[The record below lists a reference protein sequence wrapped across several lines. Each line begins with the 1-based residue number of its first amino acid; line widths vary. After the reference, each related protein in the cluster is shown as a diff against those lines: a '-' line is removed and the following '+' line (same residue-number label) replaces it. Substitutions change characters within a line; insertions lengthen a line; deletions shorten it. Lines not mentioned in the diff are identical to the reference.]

1 VLVRV
6 LFSAG
11 IYPAINGLRNPGGS
25 DTDDTVMMS
34 LYFALGIFLLL
45 AVQNPPAHR
54 SLIAFA
60 A

>member
-1 VLVRV
+1 V

-45 AVQNPPAHR
+45 AVQNPSAHR